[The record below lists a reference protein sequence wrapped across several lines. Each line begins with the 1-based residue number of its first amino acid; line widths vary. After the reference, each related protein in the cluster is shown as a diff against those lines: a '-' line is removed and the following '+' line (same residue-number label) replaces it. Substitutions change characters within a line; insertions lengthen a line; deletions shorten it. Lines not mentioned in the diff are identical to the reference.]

1 MSQLA
6 IANTDIYTHIP
17 SHADHAYNP
26 EYQYQHIQV
35 NPVTVRIGA
44 EISGVKLAGD
54 LSSDVVSEIQHALL
68 KHKVIFFRGQ
78 QHLTDLEQEAFA
90 RLLGNPLNH
99 PSVPI
104 KDGTAHTLSIDSRGG
119 RADSWHTDITFL
131 PNYPKASILRNVVTP
146 DVGGDTVWAN
156 TTSAYA
162 GLPQAL
168 KTLADSLRAV
178 HTNAYDYAD
187 HGIPH
192 HAENTVENRKLFRTA
207 VEIET
212 EHPLVRVHPE
222 TGEKTLVLGHFFK
235 RFSGLNSTDSRYLF
249 EVFQNHITQWENI
262 VRWRWAVGDVAIW
275 DNRATQHRA
284 INDYGDA
291 LRVASRVTIEGDI
304 PVGVDGRPSQ
314 VIKNVKNQDI
324 SNLRSAEG
332 RIYEKAS

>member
-6 IANTDIYTHIP
+6 IAK
-17 SHADHAYNP
+17 SHKEHAYHP
-26 EYQYQHIQV
+26 EHQYQHIQV
-35 NPVTVRIGA
+35 KPITVRTGA
-44 EISGVKLAGD
+44 EISGVRLAGD
-54 LSSDVVSEIQHALL
+54 LNRDVVSEIQHALL
-68 KHKVIFFRGQ
+68 KHKVIFFREQ

-131 PNYPKASILRNVVTP
+131 PNYPKATILRNVVTP

-156 TTSAYA
+156 TTTAYA
-162 GLPQAL
+162 GLSPAL
-168 KTLADSLRAV
+168 KVLAESLRAV

-187 HGIPH
+187 EVQD
-192 HAENTVENRKLFRTA
+192 HAAHTQENRQLFKTA

-235 RFSGLNSTDSRYLF
+235 RFSGVGSSDSRYLF
-249 EVFQNHITQWENI
+249 ELFQNHITQWENI

-291 LRVASRVTIEGDI
+291 LRIASRVTIEGDV

-314 VIKNVKNQDI
+314 VLKNVKNQDI
-324 SNLRSAEG
+324 SNLRSEEG